1 VRRRALAGLAL
12 AVAGVAGA
20 AGRDAAWYVQVDNDV
35 VFTTDR
41 WYTSGVRIARLE
53 RDFEW
58 GLVQEI
64 YTPDAKNPRPVDR
77 APAGRL
83 LASVAHHDRSAEVWC
98 TLEAALGVRGPA
110 ALGRQSTDYIHRLIP
125 APAVDWSRQLENR
138 LDAQLAFTRSEI
150 LGLGLVKAHYGA
162 VLGTQRAFAHAGIEI
177 RAGANRS
184 MASALLRF
192 APTPPLALQ
201 SAPGWNAYAGASGR
215 AVGRDELVSRNY
227 NPFGPPL
234 SRRNAI
240 GRLVAGVA
248 WTQPWGT
255 LTFEI
260 AQDSREFDGQHAPHR
275 FGSLAFHLD
284 F

>member
-1 VRRRALAGLAL
+1 MRRRALAGLAL

-184 MASALLRF
+184 MASALLRIPVAAWASSIRGPGPRWALSSLGIRSPLLAISAAAAATTF
-192 APTPPLALQ
+192 AVLRRFRPRACVVAAGKMRRKRSMLAREAPLK
-201 SAPGWNAYAGASGR
+201 R
-215 AVGRDELVSRNY
+215 
-227 NPFGPPL
+227 
-234 SRRNAI
+234 
-240 GRLVAGVA
+240 
-248 WTQPWGT
+248 
-255 LTFEI
+255 
-260 AQDSREFDGQHAPHR
+260 
-275 FGSLAFHLD
+275 
-284 F
+284 